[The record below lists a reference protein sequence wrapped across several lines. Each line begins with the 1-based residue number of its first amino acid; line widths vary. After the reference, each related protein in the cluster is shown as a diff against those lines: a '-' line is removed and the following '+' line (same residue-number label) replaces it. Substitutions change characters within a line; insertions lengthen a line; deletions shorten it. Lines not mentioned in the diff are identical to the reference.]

1 MEIGTPLGLGFA
13 SGINAY
19 FPLLSFAISARWFHL
34 YKVNPTFA
42 FITSNWCIIA
52 LVILTIL
59 DFVADKIPVVDHAWD
74 ATHTFVRPLAGA
86 LVAAASSNRVTIPI
100 GTGSISSHLL
110 SAVSAA
116 SAATGVIHITGG
128 GLLVLALLGG
138 VLAAMSHTAKATTR
152 LASTITTAGLL
163 NVILSIGEDI
173 LVCIV
178 ILLSLFVP
186 AIMLILLVLFLL
198 FFGPRIFRAWS
209 RRRSSAGRL

>member
-19 FPLLSFAISARWFHL
+19 FPLLSFAISARWLHL

-86 LVAAASSNRVTIPI
+86 LVAAASSNRVIIPI
-100 GTGSISSHLL
+100 GTGSSISSHLL
-110 SAVSAA
+110 SAA

-209 RRRSSAGRL
+209 RQRSSAGRL

>member
-1 MEIGTPLGLGFA
+1 MMEIGTPLGLGFA

-19 FPLLSFAISARWFHL
+19 FPLLSFAISARWLHL

-110 SAVSAA
+110 

-209 RRRSSAGRL
+209 RQRSSAGRL

>member
-19 FPLLSFAISARWFHL
+19 FPLLSFAISARWLHL

-86 LVAAASSNRVTIPI
+86 LVAAASSNRVIIPI
-100 GTGSISSHLL
+100 GTGSSISSHLL
-110 SAVSAA
+110 SAA

-186 AIMLILLVLFLL
+186 TIMLILLVLFLL

-209 RRRSSAGRL
+209 RWRSSPGRL

>member
-1 MEIGTPLGLGFA
+1 MMEIGTPLGLGFA

-19 FPLLSFAISARWFHL
+19 FPLLSFAISARWLHL

-86 LVAAASSNRVTIPI
+86 LVAAASSNRVIIPI
-100 GTGSISSHLL
+100 GTGSSISSHLL
-110 SAVSAA
+110 SAA

-186 AIMLILLVLFLL
+186 AVMLILLVLFLL

-209 RRRSSAGRL
+209 RQRSSAGRL